1 MVCLPSANSVWSSLG
16 RWSNGVHRGSLGAEL
31 IARGYR
37 VRIVVRQESEE
48 MQLLWP
54 EIEVVI
60 ADALCED
67 QLERAMEG
75 VHTAII

>member
-1 MVCLPSANSVWSSLG
+1 MP
-16 RWSNGVHRGSLGAEL
+16 EL

-37 VRIVVRQESEE
+37 VRIMVRRERGDAAASGSR
-48 MQLLWP
+48 
-54 EIEVVI
+54 VVI

-75 VHTAII
+75 VHTAYYLIHSMLIGPHRLQRPIAVRRIIFA